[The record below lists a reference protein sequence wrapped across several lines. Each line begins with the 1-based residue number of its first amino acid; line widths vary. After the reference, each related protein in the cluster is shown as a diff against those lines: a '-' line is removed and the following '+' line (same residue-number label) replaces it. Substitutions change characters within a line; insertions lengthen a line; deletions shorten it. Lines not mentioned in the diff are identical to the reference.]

1 MKLSIALI
9 DDQDSKEL
17 AREIE
22 AMGDLTVHPMAPPSD
37 LDLTEILQTNPD
49 LFLVDYELDTRQPN
63 GDKAN
68 YRGMTLAARIRE
80 DRADY
85 PIVLLTRS
93 DIVVWSLA
101 QRTVI
106 EDGPFDDVLYKSEH
120 IRGSSAATLRKLHSL
135 AHGYEELRQ
144 GRGDS
149 VESLLHLLR
158 TDDVGREK
166 ALQTRPPDGQ
176 WAVVEAAD
184 WIRSVL
190 LRHPGV
196 LYGPMYAATALGISI
211 ASFEQPGVQEIIS
224 GASYRGPF
232 KEEKL
237 RWWRHNLYRIAYRL
251 IEGRETEMGFREA
264 FRVVVNERFGIEL
277 EPSLDAESGSEQA
290 DTVCYVLCI
299 PVRYETSLPY
309 RPDMR
314 PPVMDEARVSFHAI
328 QVSNCVDDNHFDP
341 PSRALLQEIRQIP
354 HAD

>member
-9 DDQDSKEL
+9 DDLDSEEL
-17 AREIE
+17 AGEIE
-22 AMGDLTVHPMAPPSD
+22 AMGDLSVHAMVPPSD
-37 LDLTEILQTNPD
+37 LTISEILQTNPD
-49 LFLVDYELDTRQPN
+49 LFLVDYELDARRPD

-80 DRADY
+80 SRADY

-93 DIVVWSLA
+93 DIEVWSQA

-106 EDGPFDDVLYKSEH
+106 ENGPFDDVLYKSEH
-120 IRGSSAATLRKLHSL
+120 IRKSPAATLRKLQSL
-135 AHGYEELRQ
+135 AHGYKELRQ
-144 GRGDS
+144 GQGDS

-158 TDDVGREK
+158 IEDKGQEK
-166 ALQTRPPDGQ
+166 ALQARPPDGQ

-190 LRHPGV
+190 LRYPGV

-211 ASFEQPGVQEIIS
+211 DSFEQQAVQKIIS
-224 GASYRGPF
+224 GAEYRGPF
-232 KEEKL
+232 REEER
-237 RWWRHNLYRIAYRL
+237 RWWRHSLYRIAYRL
-251 IEGRETEMGFREA
+251 IEGRETEMGFRAA
-264 FRVVVNERFGIEL
+264 FQVVVNEKSGIEL

-290 DTVCYVLCI
+290 DTVCHVLGI

-314 PPVMDEARVSFHAI
+314 PPVMDEARVSFRAI

-341 PSRALLQEIRQIP
+341 SSRELLQEIRQRP